1 MTQTAMVRGLAK
13 WAGKNMS
20 KRFTAGGLTRIGF
33 DAFTRIA
40 ESNPVLAVQMA
51 LVKYPSLAP
60 IITTVRDAAT
70 FETTWKALEASV
82 EENGCLT
89 LSVPEMFG
97 PVQIFRIGKGDLDS
111 IRGEMERA
119 YKEELA
125 QAKAIEA
132 AGTVAAPQGE
142 FAK

>member
-20 KRFTAGGLTRIGF
+20 KQFTAGGLTRIGF
-33 DAFTRIA
+33 DTFTRIA

-70 FETTWKALEASV
+70 FETTWKALEESID
-82 EENGCLT
+82 ENGCAT
-89 LSVPEMFG
+89 LNVQEMFG
-97 PVQIFRIGKGDLDS
+97 PMQIFRIGRGDLAAM
-111 IRGEMERA
+111 RAEMERA

-125 QAKAIEA
+125 AAKAIEQAGAGA
-132 AGTVAAPQGE
+132 AQEAVS
-142 FAK
+142 

>member
-1 MTQTAMVRGLAK
+1 MTQTAMVRGLAR

-70 FETTWKALEASV
+70 FETTWKALGESID
-82 EENGCLT
+82 ENGCAT
-89 LSVPEMFG
+89 LNVQELFG
-97 PVQIFRIGKGDLDS
+97 PMQIFRIGRGDLAAMRS
-111 IRGEMERA
+111 EMERA

-125 QAKAIEA
+125 AARAIEQ
-132 AGTVAAPQGE
+132 AGQKPGGAE
-142 FAK
+142 DAK

>member
-70 FETTWKALEASV
+70 FETTWKALEESID
-82 EENGCLT
+82 ENGCAT
-89 LSVPEMFG
+89 LNVQELFG
-97 PVQIFRIGKGDLDS
+97 PMQIFRIGRGDLAAMRS
-111 IRGEMERA
+111 EMERV

-125 QAKAIEA
+125 AARAIEQ
-132 AGTVAAPQGE
+132 AGHTSGVAQEAVS
-142 FAK
+142 

>member
-70 FETTWKALEASV
+70 FETTWKALEESID
-82 EENGCLT
+82 ENGCAT
-89 LSVPEMFG
+89 LNVQELFG
-97 PVQIFRIGKGDLDS
+97 PMQIFRIGRGDLAAMRS
-111 IRGEMERA
+111 EMERA

-125 QAKAIEA
+125 AAKAIEA
-132 AGTVAAPQGE
+132 AGAQQQAGGAA
-142 FAK
+142 

>member
-60 IITTVRDAAT
+60 IITTVKDAST
-70 FETTWKALEASV
+70 FETTWNALEESID
-82 EENGCLT
+82 ENGCAT
-89 LSVPEMFG
+89 LNVQELFG
-97 PVQIFRIGKGDLDS
+97 PMQIFKIGRGDLAAMRS
-111 IRGEMERA
+111 EMESA

-125 QAKAIEA
+125 SAKAIEN
-132 AGTVAAPQGE
+132 AGR
-142 FAK
+142 KM

>member
-1 MTQTAMVRGLAK
+1 MVRGLAK

-40 ESNPVLAVQMA
+40 ESNPALAVQMA

-70 FETTWKALEASV
+70 FETTWKALEESV
-82 EENGCLT
+82 DENGCAT
-89 LSVPEMFG
+89 LNVQELFG
-97 PVQIFRIGKGDLDS
+97 PMQIFRIGRGDLAAM
-111 IRGEMERA
+111 RAEMERA

-125 QAKAIEA
+125 AAKAVEA
-132 AGTVAAPQGE
+132 AGQKTGGAQEAVS
-142 FAK
+142 

>member
-1 MTQTAMVRGLAK
+1 MVRGLAR

-20 KRFTAGGLTRIGF
+20 KRFTAGGLTKIGF

-40 ESNPVLAVQMA
+40 ESNPVLAVKMA

-70 FETTWKALEASV
+70 FETTWKALEESID
-82 EENGCLT
+82 ENGCAT
-89 LSVPEMFG
+89 LNVQELFG
-97 PVQIFRIGKGDLDS
+97 PMQIFRINKGDLAA

-125 QAKAIEA
+125 AARAIEQ
-132 AGTVAAPQGE
+132 AGQTSGVAE
-142 FAK
+142 DTK

>member
-1 MTQTAMVRGLAK
+1 MTQTAMVRGLAR
-13 WAGKNMS
+13 WAEKNMS

-60 IITTVRDAAT
+60 IITTVKDAAT
-70 FETTWKALEASV
+70 FETTWNALEESV
-82 EENGCLT
+82 DENGCAT
-89 LSVPEMFG
+89 LNVQELFG
-97 PVQIFRIGKGDLDS
+97 PMQIFRIGRGDLDAMRS
-111 IRGEMERA
+111 EMESA

-125 QAKAIEA
+125 AAKSIEA
-132 AGTVAAPQGE
+132 AGR
-142 FAK
+142 KL

>member
-51 LVKYPSLAP
+51 QAKYPSLSA
-60 IITTVRDAAT
+60 ILSTVKDSAT
-70 FETTWKALEASV
+70 FETTWTALAGSV

-89 LSVPEMFG
+89 LTVPEMFG
-97 PVQIFRIGKGDLDS
+97 PIQIFRINKVDLDA
-111 IRGEMERA
+111 IRAEMERA
-119 YKEELA
+119 FKEELA
-125 QAKAIEA
+125 AAKAIEA
-132 AGTVAAPQGE
+132 AGQRPEGGGQ
-142 FAK
+142 

>member
-70 FETTWKALEASV
+70 FETTWKALEESID
-82 EENGCLT
+82 ENGCAT
-89 LSVPEMFG
+89 LNVQELFG
-97 PVQIFRIGKGDLDS
+97 PMQIFRIVRGDLDA
-111 IRGEMERA
+111 IKREMEAA
-119 YKEELA
+119 YKTELA
-125 QAKAIEA
+125 SAKAVEA
-132 AGTVAAPQGE
+132 AGAATAQEGA
-142 FAK
+142 AK

>member
-20 KRFTAGGLTRIGF
+20 KRFTAGGLTKIGF

-51 LVKYPSLAP
+51 LVKCPSLAP
-60 IITTVRDAAT
+60 IITTVKDAAT
-70 FETTWKALEASV
+70 FETAWKALEESIG
-82 EENGCLT
+82 ENGCVT
-89 LSVPEMFG
+89 LNVKELFG
-97 PVQIFRIGKGDLDS
+97 PMQIFRIGIGDLAAMRS
-111 IRGEMERA
+111 EMESA

-125 QAKAIEA
+125 AAKSIEA
-132 AGTVAAPQGE
+132 AGR
-142 FAK
+142 KL

>member
-1 MTQTAMVRGLAK
+1 MTQTAMVRGLAR

-20 KRFTAGGLTRIGF
+20 KRFTAGGLTKIGF

-40 ESNPVLAVQMA
+40 ESNPVLAVKMA

-70 FETTWKALEASV
+70 FETTWKALEESID
-82 EENGCLT
+82 ENGCAT
-89 LSVPEMFG
+89 LNVQELFG
-97 PVQIFRIGKGDLDS
+97 PMQIFRINKGDLAA

-125 QAKAIEA
+125 AARAIEQ
-132 AGTVAAPQGE
+132 AGQTSGVAE
-142 FAK
+142 DTK

>member
-1 MTQTAMVRGLAK
+1 MTQTAMVRGLAR

-51 LVKYPSLAP
+51 LVRYPSLAP
-60 IITTVRDAAT
+60 IITTVKDAAT
-70 FETTWKALEASV
+70 FETTWNALEESID
-82 EENGCLT
+82 ENGCAT
-89 LSVPEMFG
+89 LNVQELFG
-97 PVQIFRIGKGDLDS
+97 PMQIFRIGRGDLAAMRS
-111 IRGEMERA
+111 EMESA

-125 QAKAIEA
+125 AAKSVEA
-132 AGTVAAPQGE
+132 AGR
-142 FAK
+142 KL